1 MGIGYVVVGFVLFA
15 AFISIYPDG
24 KLAIGI
30 AFAVS
35 LGLGTGIGR
44 LMFVQRTQPL
54 SEPRPGFKMTRNGE
68 VIVFGCA
75 APLLA
80 AALIVGLS
88 VGLHLLSNKAGL
100 QIDVGALSAGI
111 GSAFIAFF
119 GIAFIGSGRREPE
132 LKGAH
137 EGPGRG

>member
-1 MGIGYVVVGFVLFA
+1 MGIGYVVVGVVLFA
-15 AFISIYPDG
+15 AFITVYPDG
-24 KLAIGI
+24 KLAMGI

-35 LGLGTGIGR
+35 LILGTGMGR
-44 LMFVQRTQPL
+44 LMFVRRIQPL

-68 VIVFGCA
+68 IIVFGCV
-75 APLLA
+75 APLFA

-88 VGLHLLSNKAGL
+88 VGLHVLSNKAGL
-100 QIDVGALSAGI
+100 QIDIGALSAGI

-119 GIAFIGSGRREPE
+119 GISFIGSGRREPE

-137 EGPGRG
+137 VGPGRG